1 MLSPETPFPYVG
13 SYALYCDPDAEPPQA
28 DELVRINWRREGFAM
43 VSFPLRD
50 GASGNKTVP
59 FADLIDATP
68 LSSEEA
74 REFHDLDRALFGRV
88 DGAVGK
94 DGRRTRLSAKQKRE
108 AARRDALRRRTIYA
122 PLLERLLRKA
132 RAKVER
138 RAA

>member
-13 SYALYCDPDAEPPQA
+13 SYALFVDPDAPPPQA

-74 REFHDLDRALFGRV
+74 REFHDLDRALFGRSL
-88 DGAVGK
+88 
-94 DGRRTRLSAKQKRE
+94 RTAKQKRE

>member
-1 MLSPETPFPYVG
+1 MLTPGTPFPYVG

-28 DELVRINWRREGFAM
+28 DELVRINWRRSERSVGEGGRSIEQEFCM

-74 REFHDLDRALFGRV
+74 REFHDLDRALFGRSL
-88 DGAVGK
+88 
-94 DGRRTRLSAKQKRE
+94 RTAKQKRE

-122 PLLERLLRKA
+122 PLLERLLRRA
-132 RAKVER
+132 RATHSR
-138 RAA
+138 